1 MAVVLIARRKRDLQM
16 NLNQILSNSMK
27 TAMKEKNK
35 SRLGTI
41 RLIRADIK
49 RAEIEI
55 GRILEDHEIFVVLDK
70 MLKQRRDSMKQYESA
85 GRQELA
91 ETEAA
96 EIAVIKDFLPQQLT
110 KDEINELIQFTI
122 QDCQASS
129 MKDMG
134 AVMALL
140 KPKTQGLADMT
151 EVSRIVKSLLS
162 K

>member
-1 MAVVLIARRKRDLQM
+1 
-16 NLNQILSNSMK
+16 MK

-91 ETEAA
+91 ETEAE

>member
-1 MAVVLIARRKRDLQM
+1 
-16 NLNQILSNSMK
+16 MK

-55 GRILEDHEIFVVLDK
+55 GRTLEDHEILVVLDK

>member
-1 MAVVLIARRKRDLQM
+1 M

-55 GRILEDHEIFVVLDK
+55 GRTLEDHEIFVVLDK

-110 KDEINELIQFTI
+110 KDEINELIQFSI

>member
-1 MAVVLIARRKRDLQM
+1 
-16 NLNQILSNSMK
+16 MK

-91 ETEAA
+91 EAEAA

>member
-1 MAVVLIARRKRDLQM
+1 MK
-16 NLNQILSNSMK
+16 LNQILSNSMK

-55 GRILEDHEIFVVLDK
+55 GRTLEDYEIFVVLDK

-110 KDEINELIQFTI
+110 KDEINELIQSTI

-140 KPKTQGLADMT
+140 KPKTQGFADMT

>member
-1 MAVVLIARRKRDLQM
+1 M

-85 GRQELA
+85 GRHELA
-91 ETEAA
+91 RAVGLLSRLARVGPRLAEGRRHRAFRAEAA
-96 EIAVIKDFLPQQLT
+96 GVALIASGVARL
-110 KDEINELIQFTI
+110 
-122 QDCQASS
+122 
-129 MKDMG
+129 
-134 AVMALL
+134 
-140 KPKTQGLADMT
+140 
-151 EVSRIVKSLLS
+151 
-162 K
+162 

>member
-1 MAVVLIARRKRDLQM
+1 
-16 NLNQILSNSMK
+16 MK
-27 TAMKEKNK
+27 IAMKEKNK

-140 KPKTQGLADMT
+140 KRKTQGLADMT